1 MKALIQL
8 ITTGVDLTAEQRLW
22 VRVAALTVLVAACA
36 ALYAAGR
43 WDVVEQYDL
52 VGIAVAIVTA
62 LVGLGQTVARQSKRP
77 PAPREPMQR
86 EDTHPRLPIALPR
99 EGLPV
104 APEDFDGLD
113 DDDRPTLRPT
123 GDEQ

>member
-52 VGIAVAIVTA
+52 IGIAVAIVTA
-62 LVGLGQTVARQSKRP
+62 AIRWTRAV
-77 PAPREPMQR
+77 M
-86 EDTHPRLPIALPR
+86 
-99 EGLPV
+99 
-104 APEDFDGLD
+104 
-113 DDDRPTLRPT
+113 
-123 GDEQ
+123 EQEEANK